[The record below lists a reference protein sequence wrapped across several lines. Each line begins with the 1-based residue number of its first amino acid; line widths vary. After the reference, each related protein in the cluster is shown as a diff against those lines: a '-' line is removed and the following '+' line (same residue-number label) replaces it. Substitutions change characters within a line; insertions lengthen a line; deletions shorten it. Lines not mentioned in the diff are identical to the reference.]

1 MMDKPEIKQ
10 TISVNEENQTKF
22 PHAIKCLIN
31 FKAEIDHTILEYSR
45 TDYDSDDMR
54 KLSSIS
60 AELTQAILLLQ
71 KGG

>member
-1 MMDKPEIKQ
+1 MTDKPEIKRI
-10 TISVNEENQTKF
+10 ISVNEEKPTKF
-22 PHAIKCLIN
+22 PHAIKCLEKLMEEIN
-31 FKAEIDHTILEYSR
+31 HAILEYSR

-60 AELTQAILLLQ
+60 TELMQAILLLQ